1 MDVNYLELEKALQ
14 KFQSE
19 WLAEYGEQ
27 LGNVN
32 PIEDELDKKT
42 VSSFSLWTWLLMKT
56 IFWAKLDKKDER
68 IEQLVSKS
76 EKQRM
81 QIDYLIA
88 KSEKQKTHAKR
99 LKADTTDLKRQ
110 LR

>member
-42 VSSFSLWTWLLMKT
+42 VSSFSLWT
-56 IFWAKLDKKDER
+56 
-68 IEQLVSKS
+68 
-76 EKQRM
+76 
-81 QIDYLIA
+81 
-88 KSEKQKTHAKR
+88 
-99 LKADTTDLKRQ
+99 
-110 LR
+110 